1 MRKTLTL
8 ALALVTLALALIAP
22 AFRGSKVLAQPVTQT
37 IILNT
42 GFDQWL
48 APPALIPIGQKDN
61 EWRVITDSVNGV
73 PNPLLATGRP
83 ADVVSNATWGVF
95 QDANFPNSR
104 WISVTPAQGAPVP
117 TPPPSGPFN
126 EFQYAFYFTL
136 PVGVSSPVLTMKL
149 SADDHITKVTLNSHT
164 LFQGSG
170 GIFINPPL
178 MNATF
183 TSPPVPAD
191 FLSGPNVNVITVD
204 VEDTAGAITGL
215 IVDGTVTYVDC
226 DRSAVKDIGTGTFA
240 VGGGGV
246 DSITFWEASGGPPTP
261 HTFAA
266 MGPELTTKLSGTLSS
281 TNTDFEGVPGE
292 EFYDV
297 FYSKWDG
304 TFDSSG
310 QFVTIEAEW
319 DRGAPSGGGLNISR
333 VDLNFPVIGPMF
345 ANSVMTFVAL
355 GDNALPSNIG
365 KAVDSDNSVPPL
377 TTTTMGNTVGQTQR
391 LRITLG
397 FPCGGSTV
405 CLQDDSNSSIVFL
418 GDTVTGAYRFCC
430 GGTTF
435 NGVAQVTKKGNTV
448 TFQHYTS
455 DRRMLA
461 QFDGAGFKGS
471 VALQT
476 PPGVMKCTILDRDT
490 RNNSCICQ

>member
-1 MRKTLTL
+1 MRKTL
-8 ALALVTLALALIAP
+8 ALALALVSLALITP
-22 AFRGSKVLAQPVTQT
+22 PLKGSKVLAQPVTQT
-37 IILNT
+37 IFLNT

-48 APPALIPIGQKDN
+48 ASPALIPVGQKDN

-73 PNPLLATGRP
+73 PNPSLATGRP

-136 PVGVSSPVLTMKL
+136 PAHFFNPVLTMKL

-178 MNATF
+178 TNATF

-191 FLSGPNVNVITVD
+191 FLSGPDVNVITVD

-226 DRSAVKDIGTGTFA
+226 ERPVLKGIPGLN
-240 VGGGGV
+240 
-246 DSITFWEASGGPPTP
+246 SITFWEVTSGPATQ
-261 HTFAA
+261 HTFAT
-266 MGPELTTKLSGTLSS
+266 MGPELTTKLSGTLTS
-281 TNTDFEGVPGE
+281 TNSDFEGVPGE

-310 QFVTIEAEW
+310 QFITIEAEW
-319 DRGAPSGGGLNISR
+319 DRGAPSGGGLNIGR
-333 VDLNFPVIGPMF
+333 VDLNFASGSTS
-345 ANSVMTFVAL
+345 ANSVTTFVVL
-355 GDNALPSNIG
+355 GDNALPSNVG
-365 KAVDSDNSVPPL
+365 KAVDLDPGVPL
-377 TTTTMGNTVGQTQR
+377 TFTTMGNTVGQTQR

-397 FPCGGSTV
+397 FQDCGGLKV
-405 CLQDDSNSSIVFL
+405 CLQDDSNPSTVFL
-418 GDTVTGAYRFCC
+418 GDAATGAYRLCC

-435 NGVAQVTKKGNTV
+435 TGVAQVAIKGNTV